1 MEHDAYVEVTIEN
14 IPKSALVIR
23 KTDTATGAPL
33 ANAWFRVR
41 YLGGTSGSGGT
52 VIGEYATSNN
62 GNIIITGLDAGV
74 YICEEISAPSGYVM
88 DTGAT

>member
-1 MEHDAYVEVTIEN
+1 MEVTFEN

-23 KTDTATGAPL
+23 KIDSDTGKPL

-52 VIGEYATSNN
+52 IIGEYQTSSN
-62 GNIIITGLDAGV
+62 GNIVITGLDAGTYV
-74 YICEEISAPSGYVM
+74 VEEISAPNGYVI